1 MSNKIE
7 NYTLVYSITAVPHI
21 LFANTTSADQPL
33 SFNHEKFFIPAEV
46 KNASSMPVEVRI
58 YLFKPNGN
66 LWEMTSNML
75 PASESIICQTAELSG
90 LKLVKK
96 VMDELANNSD

>member
-7 NYTLVYSITAVPHI
+7 DYTLVYSITAVPHI
-21 LFANTTSADQPL
+21 LFANTTSASEPL
-33 SFNHEKFFIPAEV
+33 SFNHEKFYIPPEI
-46 KNASSMPVEVRI
+46 KSGSSIPVEVRI
-58 YLFKPNGN
+58 YLFKPDGA
-66 LWEMTSNML
+66 LYEMTSNML

-96 VMDELANNSD
+96 IMDVLSNNSN

>member
-1 MSNKIE
+1 MSKLE
-7 NYTLVYSITAVPHI
+7 KYTLVYSITAVPHI
-21 LFANTTSADQPL
+21 LFANSTSAAEPL
-33 SFNHEKFFIPAEV
+33 SFNHEKFYIPPEV

-58 YLFKPNGN
+58 YLFKPEGN
-66 LWEMTSNML
+66 LYEMTSNML

-96 VMDELANNSD
+96 VMDELSNQPN